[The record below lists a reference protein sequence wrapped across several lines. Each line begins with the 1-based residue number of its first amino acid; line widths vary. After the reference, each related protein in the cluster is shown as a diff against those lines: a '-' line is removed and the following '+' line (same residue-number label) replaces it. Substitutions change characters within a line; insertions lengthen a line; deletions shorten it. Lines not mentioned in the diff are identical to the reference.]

1 MHEAHPASAAAWTA
15 AAMDDA
21 GFARRGA
28 PAETKAALTAALANN
43 SRDGGAF
50 ESTCLAVDA
59 HLR

>member
-1 MHEAHPASAAAWTA
+1 
-15 AAMDDA
+15 MDDA

-43 SRDGGAF
+43 MRDGSAF
-50 ESTCLAVDA
+50 ESTCMAVDA